1 MVAIILSENIT
12 LTVVTIVVTTIVLAV
27 RIWLIFTIA

>member
-27 RIWLIFTIA
+27 RIWV